1 MVTRRKFHQDE
12 IGRQSPYFSSLKTTI
27 ETAFY
32 ANHVLA
38 IKSMEEAYQLAAS
51 DPGSVVLDI
60 PVIHTGELGLPS
72 YARVLLSNSGA
83 IVGRTAKARRIF
95 GQDSVEDKELLPI
108 IRSAIFQSQHQAFYK
123 ADAIVGLDEDF
134 MVCAHL
140 MAPDT
145 EVANLY
151 SWLLN
156 FQIINEEY
164 KDRLKES
171 KAYDENDIYIFS
183 IPTGVIQIIQMV

>member
-1 MVTRRKFHQDE
+1 
-12 IGRQSPYFSSLKTTI
+12 
-27 ETAFY
+27 
-32 ANHVLA
+32 
-38 IKSMEEAYQLAAS
+38 MEEAYQLAAS

-95 GQDSVEDKELLPI
+95 GQDLEEDKALLPI
-108 IRSAIFQSQHQAFYK
+108 IRSAIFQSQHQPFYK

-140 MAPDT
+140 MAPAS
-145 EVANLY
+145 EAANLY

-171 KAYDENDIYIFS
+171 KAYDENDIFISQFVKLS
-183 IPTGVIQIIQMV
+183 